1 MLSQDGT
8 SLPALNRFGNGPFS
22 WERDRGLWGGKQVPV
37 SAYEGLVQRLMESP
51 RRLCSRGLVRG
62 FWCWLSLALLL
73 WATSAA
79 AADRLT
85 ELASK
90 LRTDKDFRVRTQAA
104 LALGVSQSDRA
115 VAPLCSGLEDE
126 NHTVRAA
133 AAAALGKLRRGG
145 TDCVKRRLT
154 GEQHPKVKEMLAK
167 ALKRLEQPLLP
178 IIGPETRYY
187 VAIGPTTNKTPGT
200 DGDIDSLVREA
211 LNKELAKD
219 KTLALAPSEETP
231 DQAQQV
237 LAKHKGLKSVF
248 IWPKLQ
254 ATDEGGALNFKL
266 SFTLFSYPDKAF
278 KGSLAQGASLPGAR
292 SNDAGALEQLMEATA
307 PLIVAKF
314 ISNVGR
320 LQ

>member
-1 MLSQDGT
+1 
-8 SLPALNRFGNGPFS
+8 
-22 WERDRGLWGGKQVPV
+22 
-37 SAYEGLVQRLMESP
+37 MEIL
-51 RRLCSRGLVRG
+51 RRVCSRGGVREL
-62 FWCWLSLALLL
+62 WRALPVALLL
-73 WATSAA
+73 VATSAP

-90 LRTDKDFRVRTQAA
+90 LKTDKDFRVRTQAA
-104 LALGVSQSDRA
+104 LALGVSQSERA
-115 VAPLCSGLEDE
+115 IPPLCGGLDDD

-133 AAAALGKLRRGG
+133 SAAALGKLQRGG
-145 TDCVKRRLT
+145 GDCIKRRLSS
-154 GEQHPKVKEMLAK
+154 EQNPKVKEMLAK
-167 ALKRLEQPLLP
+167 ALKRIEQGVAP
-178 IIGPETRYY
+178 IIGPETLYY
-187 VAIGPTTNKTPGT
+187 VAIGPTTNKTSGT
-200 DGDIDSLVREA
+200 DVEIDSLVREA
-211 LNKELAKD
+211 LNKELAKE
-219 KTLALAPSEETP
+219 KTLAVAPTDETP
-231 DQAQQV
+231 DQAQKV

-292 SNDAGALEQLMEATA
+292 SSDEGALEQLMEAAA

-314 ISNVGR
+314 VSNVGR